1 VTFFGKWKTSPVKKY
16 IFVFESVTFLREKW
30 PKWRVTYS
38 SFVCISAY
46 ANVYFKT
53 TLRECLW
60 AGLPPGFPST
70 APPPVR
76 VSDVLDTLT
85 VWIPNQKKQK
95 LRGQFAKHIIG
106 FVLVETD
113 KLVSSNP
120 HFIFTHQTC
129 GQRSI
134 RVMGS
139 KCRTLAFY
147 FWENGSRER
156 LNSNKMP
163 KISFLGKTH
172 SGVWRVVRGG
182 YGGKACRAPR
192 KIKRLALGVCFPQP
206 CSSAGRRFAASRSLW
221 ITTHHF
227 VRFHKNEFD
236 EMLCKLDSTEY
247 ARLFEPNPTLPWS
260 PKKNRGKKVI
270 FLERKKEW
278 KNWLLR
284 KRPSCWNLY
293 PRLLPQ
299 WASTAGC
306 EGAPPI
312 PTFYH
317 VSCLLLLSCL
327 SLQYVCGL
335 GLCTCSG
342 PKLVCALL
350 LKGGRGLLP

>member
-1 VTFFGKWKTSPVKKY
+1 M
-16 IFVFESVTFLREKW
+16 
-30 PKWRVTYS
+30 
-38 SFVCISAY
+38 
-46 ANVYFKT
+46 
-53 TLRECLW
+53 
-60 AGLPPGFPST
+60 
-70 APPPVR
+70 R

-206 CSSAGRRFAASRSLW
+206 CLSAGRRFAASRSL
-221 ITTHHF
+221 
-227 VRFHKNEFD
+227 
-236 EMLCKLDSTEY
+236 
-247 ARLFEPNPTLPWS
+247 
-260 PKKNRGKKVI
+260 
-270 FLERKKEW
+270 
-278 KNWLLR
+278 
-284 KRPSCWNLY
+284 
-293 PRLLPQ
+293 
-299 WASTAGC
+299 
-306 EGAPPI
+306 
-312 PTFYH
+312 
-317 VSCLLLLSCL
+317 
-327 SLQYVCGL
+327 
-335 GLCTCSG
+335 
-342 PKLVCALL
+342 
-350 LKGGRGLLP
+350 